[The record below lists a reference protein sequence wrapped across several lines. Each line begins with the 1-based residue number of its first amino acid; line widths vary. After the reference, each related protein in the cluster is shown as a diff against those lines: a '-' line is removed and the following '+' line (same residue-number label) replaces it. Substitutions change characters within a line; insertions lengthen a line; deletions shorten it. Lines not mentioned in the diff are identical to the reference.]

1 MKNKAKQKKMK
12 TKLVL
17 LLMGCLLVI
26 GCSDVSSLKDSSEPV
41 PETQGLSTEYLEWD
55 DEDIVFSDGISVSAV
70 KSKNVSG
77 RIAEKRFLVN
87 VFLSSKGVEFSLYNN
102 EDSSVNYVSGNVKT
116 GEKVVRLSLKRRIK
130 GEKKWEKIKRVT
142 RFDLNGEERKAYSY
156 LGITHV
162 LDDTVAPN
170 MEYEYKIGIKIRNF
184 DASASSKFT
193 DKLYWQKPQFTEVFV
208 TGNIFKKTLTFEP
221 RVIQYK
227 TIFVEKN
234 DETDN
239 HANYFKRELV
249 DYKGKRNVIKEV
261 RIMESKIE
269 GGTRLDKNVYY
280 YSLESKNMYYYDDE
294 VGNWTLGLSVKDSS
308 TIFSTNAEQ
317 DRDGT
322 RKPAE
327 LRYEYMDK
335 YRVNG
340 VDYPNVIKLSFEE
353 GTIFY
358 LNKYFEILKF
368 DSPDERMER
377 ANSKQNVFDTFFETL
392 SDECKDKLDNDEF
405 CLK

>member
-1 MKNKAKQKKMK
+1 M
-12 TKLVL
+12 
-17 LLMGCLLVI
+17 
-26 GCSDVSSLKDSSEPV
+26 
-41 PETQGLSTEYLEWD
+41 
-55 DEDIVFSDGISVSAV
+55 
-70 KSKNVSG
+70 
-77 RIAEKRFLVN
+77 
-87 VFLSSKGVEFSLYNN
+87 
-102 EDSSVNYVSGNVKT
+102 
-116 GEKVVRLSLKRRIK
+116 
-130 GEKKWEKIKRVT
+130 
-142 RFDLNGEERKAYSY
+142 
-156 LGITHV
+156 
-162 LDDTVAPN
+162 
-170 MEYEYKIGIKIRNF
+170 
-184 DASASSKFT
+184 
-193 DKLYWQKPQFTEVFV
+193 FV